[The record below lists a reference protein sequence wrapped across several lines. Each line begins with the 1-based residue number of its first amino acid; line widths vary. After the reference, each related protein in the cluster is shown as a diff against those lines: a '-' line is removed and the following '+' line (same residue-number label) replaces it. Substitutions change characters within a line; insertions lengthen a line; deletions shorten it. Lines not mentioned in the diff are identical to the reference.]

1 MTDELERLGKL
12 HKDGVLSDDEFA
24 KAKNKLLN
32 QGERDDSDA
41 NRTEDNSLGQAA
53 NRYVTL
59 QAVMAVIGVIIFFN
73 FSFWSHFAAY
83 AAQQRPE
90 LSVCAEMSFVWR
102 PWPASSR

>member
-1 MTDELERLGKL
+1 MNMTDELERLGKL

-59 QAVMAVIGVIIFFN
+59 QAVMAVIGVIIFLIFLFGVILPHMPHNNGPN
-73 FSFWSHFAAY
+73 FQFA
-83 AAQQRPE
+83 PI
-90 LSVCAEMSFVWR
+90 
-102 PWPASSR
+102 